1 MKKIINLLFRIS
13 KRYKK
18 KEIIKKITKISSNKV
33 MMGLYKSVVLD
44 THSKFS
50 GDLPSK
56 LLGIYE
62 ESIQKKILEIT
73 KKKKFKYLI
82 NFGAAD
88 GYHVVGLIKKKI
100 FKKALAFEIDKDIR
114 ERLKNNMIKNKVLS
128 KITILGK
135 ASFADISKII
145 KSKNLKDCFYLVDI
159 EGDEFNLFNKDNLK
173 YFKNSY
179 LLIENHEN
187 LYKPQKKLV
196 NNFFKLLKENFNIL
210 RIEQNEKNPFIIK
223 LLNGL
228 DEDLKW
234 LAMSECRP
242 TNQDWIFCTPKYN
255 KKN

>member
-1 MKKIINLLFRIS
+1 MKKFINLLFRIS
-13 KRYKK
+13 KRFKK
-18 KEIIKKITKISSNKV
+18 KEIIEKISKISSNRV
-33 MMGLYKSVVLD
+33 LMGLYKSVVLD
-44 THSKFS
+44 TNSKFS

-62 ESIQKKILEIT
+62 EPVQQKILEIT

-88 GYHVVGLIKKKI
+88 GYHAIGLVKKKI

-114 ERLKNNMIKNKVLS
+114 ERLKNNMIKNKVSS

-173 YFKNSY
+173 YFKNSF
-179 LLIENHEN
+179 LLIENHVN
-187 LYKPQKKLV
+187 LYKPPKKQV
-196 NNFFKLLKENFNIL
+196 ANFFKLLENNFNIL
-210 RIEQNEKNPFIIK
+210 RIKQNEKNPFIIK
-223 LLNGL
+223 SLDDF
-228 DEDLKW
+228 DEDMKW

-242 TNQDWIFCTPKYN
+242 TNQDWIFCSPKN
-255 KKN
+255 IKKM